1 MNEMSDEYNDLAPSK
16 TQDKQNATS
25 VQELGEQL
33 LTLKPA
39 ERERLPLTS
48 ELLAA
53 LEEAKRIKSM
63 EARRRHAQYI
73 GKLMRR
79 AEHSLIEQA
88 FIELRNPLRKLRLQ
102 NWLEQ
107 LESANDQEMQHLLQQ
122 VFDWFPHVDR
132 QHLRNLLRNLQKKR
146 CADDAEAPL
155 KQAYLQE
162 KRKLSHYLNELEQ
175 TAPLL
180 PEQPPES
187 C

>member
-16 TQDKQNATS
+16 TQVKQAAAD
-25 VQELGEQL
+25 VQELGEAL

-39 ERERLPLTS
+39 ERERLPLTQ

-53 LEEAKRIKSM
+53 LDEAKRITSM

-79 AEHSLIEQA
+79 AEHSLIEKA

-107 LESANDQEMQHLLQQ
+107 MERADDDKIQALMQQL
-122 VFDWFPHVDR
+122 FGWFPHADR
-132 QHLRNLLRNLQKKR
+132 QHLRNLWRNLQKKR
-146 CADDAEAPL
+146 CSDDADTQL

-175 TAPLL
+175 AAPLL
-180 PEQPPES
+180 PSGHTE
-187 C
+187 

>member
-1 MNEMSDEYNDLAPSK
+1 MSDEYNDLAPSR
-16 TQDKQNATS
+16 TQDKQAATS

-39 ERERLPLTS
+39 ERERLPLTQ
-48 ELLAA
+48 ELMAA
-53 LEEAKRIKSM
+53 LEEAKRIKSL

-79 AEHSLIEQA
+79 AEHSRIEQA
-88 FIELRNPLRKLRLQ
+88 FIELRNPVRKLRLQ

-107 LESANDQEMQHLLQQ
+107 VENADDREVQPLLQQ
-122 VFDWFPHVDR
+122 LLDWFPHTDR

-146 CADDAEAPL
+146 CAEDAAAPL
-155 KQAYLQE
+155 KQAFLQE

-180 PEQPPES
+180 PDDNAEA
-187 C
+187 